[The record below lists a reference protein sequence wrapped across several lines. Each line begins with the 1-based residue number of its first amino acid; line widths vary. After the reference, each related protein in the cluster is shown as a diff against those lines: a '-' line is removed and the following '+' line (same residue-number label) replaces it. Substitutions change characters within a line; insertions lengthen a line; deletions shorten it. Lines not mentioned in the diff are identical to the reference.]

1 MPLSFAGC
9 LFKSMRNAAV
19 GIITIQKAAESKGS
33 LLKHARLDAFR
44 KQRASRRKPQKWIFF
59 SLFLQTSKQRQPRH
73 FKKPTSFFFFL
84 FFF

>member
-44 KQRASRRKPQKWIFF
+44 KQRASRRKPQNWIFF
-59 SLFLQTSKQRQPRH
+59 SFFAKGQATSA
-73 FKKPTSFFFFL
+73 PTF
-84 FFF
+84 